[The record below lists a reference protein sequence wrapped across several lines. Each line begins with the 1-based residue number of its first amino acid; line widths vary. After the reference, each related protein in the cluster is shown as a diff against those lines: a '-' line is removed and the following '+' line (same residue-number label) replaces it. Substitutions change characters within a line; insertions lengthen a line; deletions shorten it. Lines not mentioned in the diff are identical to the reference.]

1 MIYVNKFEFSLK
13 LRLQYLVLLETMGE
27 LHKWGESNVFGFGL
41 PVSLQCHYCKWFFLV
56 SDVTREVLVSSCD
69 LRRENISEIL
79 FFFQGLCK

>member
-27 LHKWGESNVFGFGL
+27 LHKWGESNVFGFGF

-56 SDVTREVLVSSCD
+56 SDVAHEVLVSSCE